1 MRNGHSAES
10 PWDRRD
16 FVVKKIVGIAMQV
29 FAVVFWVQFVA
40 IQLYDPMSEGFG
52 ALVWQIFDPFVAAGA
67 LITIYIGFK
76 RKQVVDNTEEGGL
89 TKEYF
94 EANVTLYGGIIL
106 MHALL
111 WNWIGSRLV
120 EPPMS
125 LGWLWIF
132 IDIAVPLVL
141 FPVGR
146 HLAKSSSAQQLA

>member
-1 MRNGHSAES
+1 MRDGHSAES
-10 PWDRRD
+10 PRYRRD
-16 FVVKKIVGIAMQV
+16 SVVKRVVGIAMQI

-40 IQLYDPMSEGFG
+40 IQLYDPTSEGFG

-67 LITIYIGFK
+67 LITVYVGFR
-76 RKQVVDNTEEGGL
+76 RKQDVDNAQEKGL

-106 MHALL
+106 IHALL

-120 EPPMS
+120 EPEMS
-125 LGWLWIF
+125 LHWLWIF
-132 IDIAVPLVL
+132 IDLSVPLIL

-146 HLAKSSSAQQLA
+146 YLAKSSSGEQSA